1 MHDQRDWRHH
11 PCHPLVGGRF
21 DEARAVLQIVE
32 SKDLGITGR
41 LIGRWMERRERAPM
55 RYRM

>member
-1 MHDQRDWRHH
+1 MAAR
-11 PCHPLVGGRF
+11 LRF
-21 DEARAVLQIVE
+21 DEARAVLQALE

-55 RYRM
+55 RYGM